1 MLRRRRRIMMGRQTV
16 DQSQLF
22 YLFNLERRI
31 PERHLLR
38 RINPTVTR
46 ILAEFRE
53 KLEPFYS
60 EIGRP
65 SIDPELM
72 IRMLIVGYCYGL
84 RFERKLC
91 EEVELHLAY
100 RWFCRLDLD
109 DQVPDHSTFSVN
121 RHGRFRDSDIM
132 RQVFEAVVRAC
143 MDAGLVR
150 GEGFAVDASV
160 MEANASRY
168 HGKAPDDIAWAEP
181 ERQTRAVKEYLA
193 GLDVDAQPNPDR
205 KAPKVISPSDPC
217 SAWTAKANKRVQFGY
232 GLNYLIDIENAVI
245 IDVEPTPARTYD
257 EVEST
262 KTMLDRT
269 ERRFNLK
276 PKRLAADTAYGT
288 GKFLGWLVKEKRI
301 TPHIPVRDASERD
314 DGTFSRSDFRW
325 DRRRGV
331 YVCPNDKV
339 LHTTGRVHDGTMLRY
354 RASKYDCDVCALK
367 MQCCPNMP
375 ALQVPRD
382 IHEDARDV
390 ARRKMKTQAFAKS
403 RDERKRVEM
412 RFAHLNSNACGSAA
426 CLVHATNSTSSPSS
440 RTSRRWHFEPSD
452 TRPRYRPRRKRRSQA
467 GRVKGKDTRS
477 QTLNQIAPRARSC
490 QKIEFSTASTH
501 SDT

>member
-1 MLRRRRRIMMGRQTV
+1 MMGRQTG

-31 PERHLLR
+31 SAGHLLR
-38 RINPTVTR
+38 RINPVVSR
-46 ILAEFRE
+46 ILVELRV
-53 KLEPFYS
+53 KLAPFYS
-60 EIGRP
+60 GIGRP

-72 IRMLIVGYCYGL
+72 IRMLIIGYCYGI
-84 RFERKLC
+84 RSERRLC

-121 RHGRFRDSDIM
+121 RHGRFRDSDIL

-168 HGKAPDDIAWAEP
+168 HGKAPDEIAWAEP

-205 KAPKVISPSDPC
+205 KPPKVISPSDPC

-257 EVEST
+257 EVAST
-262 KTMLDRT
+262 KTMLNRT
-269 ERRFNLK
+269 ERCFGLK

-288 GKFLGWLVKEKRI
+288 GRFLGWLVEQRI
-301 TPHIPVRDASERD
+301 VPHIPVRDASERD
-314 DGTFSRSDFRW
+314 DGTLSRSDFRW

-331 YVCPNDKV
+331 YICPNGKV
-339 LHTTGRVHDGTMLRY
+339 LHTTGTVHEGNTLRY
-354 RASKYDCDVCALK
+354 RASKFDCEVCPLK
-367 MQCCPNMP
+367 MQCCPNSP
-375 ALQVPRD
+375 VRQIPRD
-382 IHEDARDV
+382 VHEYARDV
-390 ARRKMKTQAFAKS
+390 TRRLMRTKAFLKS

-412 RFAHLNSNACGSAA
+412 RFAHLKVHHGFERMRLRGLSGARDEFVLAA
-426 CLVHATNSTSSPSS
+426 IVQNLKTLALRILDPPPA
-440 RTSRRWHFEPSD
+440 RR
-452 TRPRYRPRRKRRSQA
+452 
-467 GRVKGKDTRS
+467 
-477 QTLNQIAPRARSC
+477 RAA
-490 QKIEFSTASTH
+490 FA
-501 SDT
+501 